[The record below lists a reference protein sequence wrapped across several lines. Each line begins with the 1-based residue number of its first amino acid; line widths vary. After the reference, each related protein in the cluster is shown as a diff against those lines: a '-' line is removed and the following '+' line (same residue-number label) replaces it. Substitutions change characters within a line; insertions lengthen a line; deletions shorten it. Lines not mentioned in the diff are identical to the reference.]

1 MFATLVEGLIAAPRM
16 RSTLVLASRVAVSL
30 FVACL
35 CACTSVGV
43 RTQNE
48 YAHDYGPSAQLRVC
62 FLRAGGVS
70 PQRVDQLVAAVN
82 EEFKTFGIE
91 IVVPWVRSW
100 ERPGFGH
107 DSLLDDVVARELE
120 PPCDRL
126 VALVDRNAGDALW
139 GLLMPE
145 VLGAV
150 DDSTH
155 TRGFIVANR
164 ASVNQLFMPPS
175 KVTVHEFYHL
185 LGCPHARTL
194 TNCYAQIERIK
205 RQINTRHPEFFPG
218 IDGNGTLLVTRD
230 EANDVLRQ
238 TLALK

>member
-1 MFATLVEGLIAAPRM
+1 MSATHVEVAAAMPRLRRILAVVARFAVFAL
-16 RSTLVLASRVAVSL
+16 
-30 FVACL
+30 VACL

-43 RTQNE
+43 RTQND
-48 YAHDYGPSAQLRVC
+48 YANDYGSSAQLRVC
-62 FLRAGGVS
+62 FLRANGVS

-82 EEFKTFGIE
+82 EEFKTYGIE

-145 VLGAV
+145 VLGSV
-150 DDSTH
+150 DDATH